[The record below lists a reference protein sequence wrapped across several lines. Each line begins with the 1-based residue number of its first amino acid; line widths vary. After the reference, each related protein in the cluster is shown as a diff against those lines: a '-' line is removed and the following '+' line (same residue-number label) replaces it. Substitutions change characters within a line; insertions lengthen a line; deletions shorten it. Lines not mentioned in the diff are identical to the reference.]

1 MLGLVKTGVKAPLV
15 VICGYVGALSQ
26 DRSPAGVDSYDRK
39 VQKKGNSGLF
49 VAVPPPIAHA
59 LGIQKGRTVRFWS
72 INGKAIFKPVSSD
85 GLTKKDVADID
96 KYEEAVMEIRE
107 ELKAVA
113 GSRTRAGGRNKTK
126 PASPEPVS
134 AETQR
139 PPRPR
144 IDETKQVAD
153 PEPAGKRPPMSNYER
168 LQRLRL

>member
-1 MLGLVKTGVKAPLV
+1 MLGLVKTGVKAPLA

-85 GLTKKDVADID
+85 GLTKKDVADVD

-113 GSRTRAGGRNKTK
+113 GNRTRAGGRNKTK

-139 PPRPR
+139 SPRTKT
-144 IDETKQVAD
+144 DETRAAD
-153 PEPAGKRPPMSNYER
+153 PEPAGKRPPMSNSER

>member
-1 MLGLVKTGVKAPLV
+1 MMGVAKMGVNVPLGV
-15 VICGYVGALSQ
+15 VCGYVGALSQ

-59 LGIQKGRTVRFWS
+59 LGIQKGKTVRFWS
-72 INGKAIFKPVSSD
+72 INGKAVFKPVSSD
-85 GLTKKDVADID
+85 GLTKKDMADVD

-113 GSRTRAGGRNKTK
+113 GGRTRAGGRSKTRAAGQEPP
-126 PASPEPVS
+126 PAEIQS
-134 AETQR
+134 

-144 IDETKQVAD
+144 TEGTRPV
-153 PEPAGKRPPMSNYER
+153 PAGKRPMSNSER